1 MGSGCMDEYQW
12 LMMAQLIERYD
23 SLQTALQ
30 LLAKLYPSNQ
40 RIDELQ
46 KGLMEGRELREILGK
61 GRFEKKLRFYV
72 QYVSLAKAVRIL
84 YQFEHQK
91 NNLQK
96 KFFSQL
102 AYQLLLFVIAMI
114 ILTVFNSYVLPNMIS
129 ILEISGKRSET
140 IVTLFKV
147 VNGLKNFL
155 LAIVTILCI
164 SGFYVIRKHR
174 QNYLWIFLHSLKAD
188 GMIRI
193 AATYQFSSQLE
204 VLLRTGLALKQALEI
219 LRFNSTDSFVS
230 HLAYHFDE
238 ELMAG
243 RQLLQSVRNEW
254 FDVQFYPVC
263 AFALENDDFPQA
275 LSDYRQIVEKH
286 LERFLKRLSLAVS
299 AICYSF
305 VIVMIVL
312 AYQVLLLPMELLEDL

>member
-1 MGSGCMDEYQW
+1 MDEYQW
-12 LMMAQLIERYD
+12 LLMAQLIERYD

-30 LLAKLYPSNQ
+30 LLAKLYPDNQ
-40 RIDELQ
+40 RISELQ
-46 KGLMEGRELREILGK
+46 KGLMEGRELKEILGK
-61 GRFEKKLRFYV
+61 GRLEKKLRFYV
-72 QYVSLAKAVRIL
+72 QYVSLAQAIRIL
-84 YQFEHQK
+84 YQYEHLK
-91 NNLQK
+91 NDLQK
-96 KFFSQL
+96 KFVSQL

-129 ILEISGKRSET
+129 ILEISGQRSEM

-147 VNGLKNFL
+147 ADGLKNFL
-155 LAIVTILCI
+155 LITVAILCL
-164 SGFYVIRKHR
+164 SGFYIISRHR
-174 QNYLWIFLHSLKAD
+174 QNYLWVFLHSLKAD
-188 GMIRI
+188 GVIRL

-204 VLLRTGLALKQALEI
+204 ILLRSGLALKPALEI

-230 HLAYHFDE
+230 QLAYHFDE

-243 RQLLQSVRNEW
+243 RQLLQSVKNEW

-263 AFALENDDFPQA
+263 AFSLENDDFPKA
-275 LSDYRQIVEKH
+275 LADYRQIVEKH

-305 VIVMIVL
+305 VTVIIVL
-312 AYQVLLLPMELLEDL
+312 AYQVLLLPMELLEGL